1 MLIAGKMKNQY
12 VQNEPAAYETQKT
25 AMSSLRCLKKK
36 QCPPRIMYPGK
47 LFSRTLAK

>member
-36 QCPPRIMYPGK
+36 NDVHLESCTQISC
-47 LFSRTLAK
+47 FQEH